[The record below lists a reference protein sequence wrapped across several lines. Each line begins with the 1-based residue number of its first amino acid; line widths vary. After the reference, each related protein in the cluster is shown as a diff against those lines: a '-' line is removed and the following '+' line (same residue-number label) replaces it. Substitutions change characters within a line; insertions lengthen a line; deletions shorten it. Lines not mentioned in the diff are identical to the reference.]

1 MPCLIWSLQQYNIL
15 MALIDKI
22 MSETWARARLHGGLF
37 SVHSDIWSGG
47 QPATSKRMNDVGVL
61 SGCML
66 D

>member
-47 QPATSKRMNDVGVL
+47 AANYIKEKE
-61 SGCML
+61 
-66 D
+66 